1 MESQKRLIQREFSA
15 ISWSRLSTFRD
26 QIHRRYPE
34 VWDLKLLRKRFPLI
48 LDHVRDGEK
57 VLDVGASNR
66 SLEGRLKARLPG
78 VVYRSMDIDRE
89 QRHDF
94 YSMEEVEGCYDVVF
108 LFEVIEHLDLE
119 EALKLLRQIHS
130 LLCPGGRLLLTTP
143 NIFNPGRFW
152 RDATHRVAYC
162 YDELGGIL
170 LGLGFRIKEIY
181 RTYNEP
187 LHRYFFRV
195 HVMAPLHR
203 YLGVDFAKSILVVAE
218 RGSVSSEQEGS
229 AHAPQEGHEQ

>member
-66 SLEGRLKARLPG
+66 NLEGRLKARLPG
-78 VVYRSMDIDRE
+78 VVYRSMDIDTE
-89 QRHDF
+89 QHHDF
-94 YSMEEVEGCYDVVF
+94 YSMEEVEGSYDVIF
-108 LFEVIEHLDLE
+108 LFEVIEHLELV
-119 EALKLLRQIHS
+119 EALRLLRRIHS
-130 LLCPGGRLLLTTP
+130 LLSPGGRLLMSTP

-162 YDELGGIL
+162 YDELGGLL
-170 LGLGFRIKEIY
+170 LGLGFQVKEIC
-181 RTYNEP
+181 RTYNDP
-187 LHRYFFRV
+187 FLRYFFRV
-195 HVMAPLHR
+195 HVMGPLHR
-203 YLGVDFAKSILVVAE
+203 YLGVDFAKTILIVAE
-218 RGSVSSEQEGS
+218 RGEILPEQES
-229 AHAPQEGHEQ
+229 AKGD